1 MAEEPIPLKKI
12 LDLVRA
18 GDQIA
23 AAEWMRT
30 FLPGAC
36 FLIRRRL
43 GKADVEGEAR
53 SVLEAVLAASR
64 SHASVTA
71 EQLPGMIR
79 DLIYQR
85 FPVEAGPA
93 ECSDPKRIKAAKE
106 VLNKMLPVERDA
118 LRRCY
123 VLGEAPESF
132 LSGLELTIDDFRAI
146 QTRARAEFSR
156 GESKQA
162 NVA

>member
-1 MAEEPIPLKKI
+1 MVKRV

-18 GDQIA
+18 DEGNA
-23 AAEWMRT
+23 SAEWMRL

-43 GKADVEGEAR
+43 GRAAVEPEAQ
-53 SVLEAVLAASR
+53 SVLEAALAQAK
-64 SHASVTA
+64 ADVSVTP

-79 DLIYQR
+79 RLIYQQ
-85 FPVEAGPA
+85 FPEETGPA
-93 ECSDPKRIKAAKE
+93 ECADAKKIRAAEK
-106 VLNKMLPVERDA
+106 VLSRMSPVEREA

-123 VLGEAPESF
+123 VLGEPPESF
-132 LSGLELTIDDFRAI
+132 LSGLKLTIDDLRAI
-146 QTRARAEFSR
+146 QTRARAEFTAR
-156 GESKQA
+156 QAKQI

>member
-1 MAEEPIPLKKI
+1 MVEESTPLKKI
-12 LDLVRA
+12 LDLARA
-18 GDQIA
+18 GDDTA

-43 GKADVEGEAR
+43 GKADVEEEAR
-53 SVLEAVLAASR
+53 SVLEKAIVAVQAD
-64 SHASVTA
+64 ASVTA

-79 DLIYQR
+79 GLICQR
-85 FPVEAGPA
+85 FPAEAGST
-93 ECSDPKRIKAAKE
+93 ECSDPERIQAAKK

-132 LSGLELTIDDFRAI
+132 LSGLRLTIDEFRAI
-146 QTRARAEFSR
+146 QTRARAEFSA